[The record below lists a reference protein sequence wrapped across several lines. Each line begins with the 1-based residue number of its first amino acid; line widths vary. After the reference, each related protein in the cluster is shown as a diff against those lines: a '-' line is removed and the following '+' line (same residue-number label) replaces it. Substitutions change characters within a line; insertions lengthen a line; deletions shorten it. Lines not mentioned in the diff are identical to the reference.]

1 MLFIEALSRASTQPN
16 ERKLISRGKY
26 RPNINSKDSVDLSS
40 AAHQVKEI
48 HLNSQ
53 SKTPLTAS
61 TSVFA
66 NLIEHALS
74 HILNSSLHVHSPEEL
89 NLDIK
94 DWTLPLQVPPVGNQQ
109 NKRLDGYLEP
119 EIPRRPPAKQLIF
132 HIPVKP
138 SYGIPIDMT
147 LLISPNNGSP
157 EVPSLF
163 HTFPKESWLP
173 VLRTPYPPDFLEQQI
188 THHHILL
195 DQDGEP
201 DQLSPLYA
209 HINQSRIMSEESALP
224 SQTFGLRVW
233 RTKNNNLTPVIL
245 GDNRIGLLFVG
256 HYKPIEGNSI
266 SEEEKARQASN
277 LYTKA

>member
-1 MLFIEALSRASTQPN
+1 MLFIEALNRASTQPN
-16 ERKLISRGKY
+16 EKKLISRAKY
-26 RPNINSKDSVDLSS
+26 RPTINHKDSVDLSS

-53 SKTPLTAS
+53 VKTPLTAS

-74 HILNSSLHVHSPEEL
+74 YILTSNLHVHSPEEL

-94 DWTLPLQVPPVGNQQ
+94 DWILSLQVPPVKSEQDQ
-109 NKRLDGYLEP
+109 KTAGYLVP
-119 EIPRRPPAKQLIF
+119 EVPQRPPAKQLIF

-138 SYGIPIDMT
+138 SYGIPVDMT

-173 VLRTPYPPDFLEQQI
+173 VLRTPYLPDFLDQQV
-188 THHHILL
+188 THYHILL

-201 DQLSPLYA
+201 DQLSPLYV
-209 HINQSRIMSEESALP
+209 HINQSRIMSEDTFSP
-224 SQTFGLRVW
+224 QTFGLRIW
-233 RTKNNNLTPVIL
+233 RAKNNTLTPVVL
-245 GDNRIGLLFVG
+245 GDSKIGLLFIG
-256 HYKPIEGNSI
+256 HYTPIEGNPI
-266 SEEEKARQASN
+266 TEEERARQASN